1 MSGRGLPADSQG
13 WQLPR
18 LFDLTLTRRL
28 HGDEVL
34 DADQQ
39 LELVWQMVSM
49 NHSETLRILDDD
61 IVRAVQVNP
70 DCIFPV
76 QWGPWHFRQ
85 SIDNAMTANRAILDL
100 ASRYREDLLFNF
112 WRTGRIAI
120 ERGGQRDQDDRLVRP
135 ARTTAAG
142 PGGRP
147 ASPLERHVHP
157 HRDHL
162 IHLEHPE
169 HFAQP
174 AHAVVLDVNRQR
186 AAKARPLCRQ
196 PDPTRHLRRALLT
209 V

>member
-112 WRTGRIAI
+112 
-120 ERGGQRDQDDRLVRP
+120 
-135 ARTTAAG
+135 
-142 PGGRP
+142 
-147 ASPLERHVHP
+147 
-157 HRDHL
+157 
-162 IHLEHPE
+162 
-169 HFAQP
+169 
-174 AHAVVLDVNRQR
+174 
-186 AAKARPLCRQ
+186 
-196 PDPTRHLRRALLT
+196 
-209 V
+209 